1 MLFSVIIA
9 TYNRVS
15 SLGLLL
21 SSIAEHF
28 GPSRIDHEIIV
39 VNNSREPSVEMR
51 INEVVKTFQHD
62 GGERFRL
69 VREPRAG
76 KCTAQNAAI
85 AVARGEILA
94 FFDDDIVVTPD
105 WLSVAKDF
113 FKQNIFDAM
122 QGPILVPPELQTN
135 QELLIAQHKFRTI
148 NFVQYRPH
156 MKEIKTLT
164 GANMAIRREV
174 FAKIGLFN
182 ERLGPGRSGISED
195 VEFAHRLVESGR
207 RIGYEPK
214 AAVYHEVDWSRL
226 TEEFFRQRHEQQ
238 GRSRLIFKRQSLVT
252 ILPNF
257 MRSIF
262 AFGWYSCSGNVRK
275 KYRAKGRFYHYR
287 AMLVQK
293 LKRNR
298 DHAALSRDFTL
309 PPSTT

>member
-1 MLFSVIIA
+1 MLFSIIIA

-15 SLGLLL
+15 SLEFLL

-51 INEVVKTFQHD
+51 INEVVKTFQRD
-62 GGERFRL
+62 GGERFHL

-76 KCTAQNAAI
+76 KCTAQNTAI
-85 AVARGEILA
+85 GVARGEILA

-113 FKQNIFDAM
+113 FKQNTFDAM

-195 VEFAHRLVESGR
+195 VEFAHRLVESGS
-207 RIGYEPK
+207 RIGYESK
-214 AAVYHEVDWSRL
+214 AVVYHEVDWSRL

-275 KYRAKGRFYHYR
+275 KYRAKGRFFHYR
-287 AMLVQK
+287 AMLVEK

-298 DHAALSRDFTL
+298 DHAALSGDFTS